1 MIDGEPPYL
10 NEIPLR
16 ALYLIAEN
24 GKPSV
29 NQKNH
34 NKISHDIKKFLDC
47 CLSVEPELRN
57 EARDLLKHPFILKAK
72 SLSSLIPNINAT
84 MDFENY

>member
-29 NQKNH
+29 NQKN
-34 NKISHDIKKFLDC
+34 KIKLSTDINNFLDC

-57 EARDLLKHPFILKAK
+57 EARDLLKHPFVLKAK